1 MKGLAAL
8 DRLHLALQPVE
19 PQLAKEAH
27 GWLKQISCSDVY
39 LHFVIKKTEAWN
51 RGTMKAADKFLLC
64 QILVFGVVLPTVD
77 TFSDL
82 VLSGQL
88 FVSGHILWALAVL
101 LPVLVNFLFI
111 VVAFRQFP
119 FAPWHHRYVS
129 LTMLVFQVIDL

>member
-1 MKGLAAL
+1 
-8 DRLHLALQPVE
+8 
-19 PQLAKEAH
+19 
-27 GWLKQISCSDVY
+27 
-39 LHFVIKKTEAWN
+39 
-51 RGTMKAADKFLLC
+51 MKAADKFLLC

-129 LTMLVFQVIDL
+129 LTMLVFQVIQLVDTTCRFLIFIS

>member
-1 MKGLAAL
+1 
-8 DRLHLALQPVE
+8 
-19 PQLAKEAH
+19 
-27 GWLKQISCSDVY
+27 
-39 LHFVIKKTEAWN
+39 
-51 RGTMKAADKFLLC
+51 MKAADKFLLC

-101 LPVLVNFLFI
+101 LPVLINFLFI

-129 LTMLVFQVIDL
+129 LTMLVFQVRDFLFSSLNFLLRFGPNISRWAPHMTSSLGSQTGRRSDRIT

>member
-1 MKGLAAL
+1 MKGLVAL
-8 DRLHLALQPVE
+8 DRLHLALQSVE

-27 GWLKQISCSDVY
+27 GWLKQISCSHVY
-39 LHFVIKKTEAWN
+39 LHFVIKTEAWN
-51 RGTMKAADKFLLC
+51 RRTMKGADKFLLC

>member
-1 MKGLAAL
+1 
-8 DRLHLALQPVE
+8 
-19 PQLAKEAH
+19 
-27 GWLKQISCSDVY
+27 
-39 LHFVIKKTEAWN
+39 
-51 RGTMKAADKFLLC
+51 MKAADKFLLC

-101 LPVLVNFLFI
+101 LPVLVNLLFI

-129 LTMLVFQVIDL
+129 LTMLVFQVIQLVDTTCRFLIFISRNKIFERCRNKT

>member
-1 MKGLAAL
+1 
-8 DRLHLALQPVE
+8 
-19 PQLAKEAH
+19 
-27 GWLKQISCSDVY
+27 
-39 LHFVIKKTEAWN
+39 
-51 RGTMKAADKFLLC
+51 MKAADKFLLC

-82 VLSGQL
+82 ALSGQL

-129 LTMLVFQVIDL
+129 LTMLVFQVIQLVDTTCRFLIFIS